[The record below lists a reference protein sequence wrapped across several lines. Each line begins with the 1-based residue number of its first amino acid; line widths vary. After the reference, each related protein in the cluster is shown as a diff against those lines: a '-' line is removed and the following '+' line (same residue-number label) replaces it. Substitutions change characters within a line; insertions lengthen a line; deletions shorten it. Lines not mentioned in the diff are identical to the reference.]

1 MVHRVPTEDF
11 DLDRGKTQGIQKILE
26 ENDLM
31 EKGFE
36 IEDIAWLK
44 KKDRPLGRSAL
55 MGIWLNTPEAAES
68 IIDNGLLV
76 GQRYIGSVEPYRV
89 ELKRCHRCQRFGHLA
104 WSCKEQVKCGH
115 RSGEHD

>member
-11 DLDRGKTQGIQKILE
+11 NLDRGKTQGIWKILE

-55 MGIWLNTPEAAES
+55 MGIWLNTLEAAES

-76 GQRYIGSVEPYRV
+76 GQRYIRSVEPYRV
-89 ELKRCHRCQRFGHLA
+89 KLK
-104 WSCKEQVKCGH
+104 
-115 RSGEHD
+115 